1 MGRAFIQRLLNALYK
16 ERTIFNTKKENKA
29 ISEAKDQAATRDKAR
44 NKTAKTANTRS
55 KANLKEKHKP
65 ETEAEA
71 EAEERIRSCAVEI
84 KGCIDL
90 INNSSTGTP
99 GKPKGGR
106 GRANV
111 DNRKADKSAGNRK
124 TSGSRNSDRSAKRSK
139 QGVSPAEMV
148 ILLAKAEEKLSEAVV
163 KAKEKDDKKKK
174 ETRKK

>member
-1 MGRAFIQRLLNALYK
+1 MGRAFIQRLLNALFK
-16 ERTIFNTKKENKA
+16 ERTMFKRKKEDNA
-29 ISEAKDQAATRDKAR
+29 IREAKDQAATSDKAR
-44 NKTAKTANTRS
+44 NKTAKTANARS
-55 KANLKEKHKP
+55 KANLKEEHKA
-65 ETEAEA
+65 ETEVET
-71 EAEERIRSCAVEI
+71 EERIRSCAVDI
-84 KGCIDL
+84 KKCIDL
-90 INNSSTGTP
+90 INNTGTP
-99 GKPKGGR
+99 DKPKRGR